1 MVLKVKRLIARVLS
15 NCRRKTYP
23 NVHSSAVMARD
34 ISVSSPKYLY
44 LGEDC
49 NIAKGAV
56 IMNGSNGKFVMKKW
70 SFSARELLVICGN
83 HMPVV
88 GVPLIKV
95 TDAMKQQLDVDHKYS
110 ADVIV
115 DEDVWIGAR
124 VTLMPGVHIGR
135 GAIIAA
141 GSVVTHCVPAYSV
154 WGGVPAKHI
163 KFKWTLEEIIKHE
176 KILYESGS
184 RFSEEELKNIFDKYG
199 K

>member
-1 MVLKVKRLIARVLS
+1 MSVNMILKAKRLIARVLS
-15 NCRRKTYP
+15 IYRRKSYP

-95 TDAMKQQLDVDHKYS
+95 MDAMKQQLDVDHKYS

-154 WGGVPAKHI
+154 CGGGCLLSI
-163 KFKWTLEEIIKHE
+163 
-176 KILYESGS
+176 
-184 RFSEEELKNIFDKYG
+184 
-199 K
+199 